1 MQTFQEDP
9 VPYPFASSRSR
20 EGLFTWEAPTVAGAH
35 YFYCKPCAAVQV
47 GGTYLSTPSRGMWG
61 EMFHFFHSPEDRGGP
76 HCHTWLGE
84 LTTFSQTLRTHV
96 GIYLGCVCVCTRPPC
111 LKSK

>member
-9 VPYPFASSRSR
+9 VPYPFASSRSH

-35 YFYCKPCAAVQV
+35 YFYCKPCAAVHV

-76 HCHTWLGE
+76 HCHTCWG
-84 LTTFSQTLRTHV
+84 S
-96 GIYLGCVCVCTRPPC
+96 
-111 LKSK
+111 